1 MALRMLGETEAAR
14 LMGCIIWVEDLE
26 KNGLTY
32 GDLLGFLDGL
42 HMPCV
47 CSMIHDRDTYTAD
60 DVRGW
65 VKRHID
71 PDTGDVAAEFSN
83 RTPKVGDPKKP
94 HIHIY
99 FCLQAKRQPR
109 YMSKLFDDFIDGIVK
124 PNRWALVGDFPG
136 IVRYCAHLDQPD
148 KAQYDPLLIH
158 GFCNVKMDSLWQAN
172 TRNPNLILME
182 IETAIEVEKIP
193 NYYRLNR
200 WANKYGD
207 PDIIN
212 MVKGRT
218 AHWTA
223 YFGAMRQ
230 EKQDAIAK
238 RKAKEAAKE
247 AAAQKES

>member
-1 MALRMLGETEAAR
+1 M
-14 LMGCIIWVEDLE
+14 
-26 KNGLTY
+26 
-32 GDLLGFLDGL
+32 
-42 HMPCV
+42 
-47 CSMIHDRDTYTAD
+47 
-60 DVRGW
+60 
-65 VKRHID
+65 
-71 PDTGDVAAEFSN
+71 
-83 RTPKVGDPKKP
+83 
-94 HIHIY
+94 
-99 FCLQAKRQPR
+99 
-109 YMSKLFDDFIDGIVK
+109 
-124 PNRWALVGDFPG
+124 
-136 IVRYCAHLDQPD
+136 
-148 KAQYDPLLIH
+148 IH